1 MIKARYESLQTRID
15 ALSLRERA
23 MIFIAISAVLYVL
36 WDSLLMSPL
45 TIEQR
50 DLLGRNDS
58 LRTQISALDDEISA
72 VMARHNIDPDSEERQ
87 QLAELEQQLQR
98 VDRQISEMVS
108 GLIEPGQMAQILETV
123 LQQQQGLEFVSLE
136 NLGRVALVDV
146 GDERDGDQ
154 AQGIFRHSM
163 RLELEGSFTQ
173 ALAYLRALETL
184 PWQFRWDEVKLTMQ
198 QYPRATIVI
207 RVHTLSL
214 QEGWIGV

>member
-108 GLIEPGQMAQILETV
+108 GLIEPGQMAQILETL

-146 GDERDGDQ
+146 GDERGGDQ

>member
-1 MIKARYESLQTRID
+1 MIKQRYESLQTRID

-23 MIFIAISAVLYVL
+23 MIFVAISAVLYVL
-36 WDSLLMSPL
+36 WDSFLMSPL
-45 TIEQR
+45 TSEQR
-50 DLLGRNDS
+50 DLLSRNDS
-58 LRTQISALDDEISA
+58 LRTQISALDTEISG
-72 VMARHNIDPDSEERQ
+72 VMARHNVDPDSEERK
-87 QLAELEQQLQR
+87 QLAELDKQLQQ

-123 LQQQQGLEFVSLE
+123 LQQQQGLEFIRLE

-146 GDERDGDQ
+146 SDERSSDN

-163 RLELEGSFTQ
+163 RLELEGSFAQ

-198 QYPRATIVI
+198 QYPRANIVI

>member
-146 GDERDGDQ
+146 GDERGGDQ